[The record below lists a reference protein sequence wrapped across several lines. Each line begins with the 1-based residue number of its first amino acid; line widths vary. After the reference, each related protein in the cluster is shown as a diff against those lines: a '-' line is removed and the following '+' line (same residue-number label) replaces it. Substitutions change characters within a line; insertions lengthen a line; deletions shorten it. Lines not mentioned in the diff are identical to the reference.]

1 MFDKIMNWLNKNN
14 VSEGTNG
21 DSLIAFIENAFKAV
35 VELLAM
41 LGEWPID
48 FE

>member
-1 MFDKIMNWLNKNN
+1 MADLFSWVD
-14 VSEGTNG
+14 TNG
-21 DSLIAFIENAFKAV
+21 DSLRSIIENVFKA
-35 VELLAM
+35 LANFLNM